1 MSQSELLIVLIA
13 MIGGAIRVSTPFMF
27 VALGETLTEKSG
39 RINLGLEGNLVLGA
53 MVAYAGS
60 FTTGSPWLG
69 VLMAGCSG
77 LVLGAMHGY
86 ICKLPK
92 VNDIAVGIAF
102 MSFGTGLAF
111 FFGKA
116 YIQPVAP
123 RLPSIALGGWSDD
136 PAVQKALEVN
146 PLFLIGIV
154 LATLIGVVVGI
165 SRLSGNWL
173 VARLASVYVEVTR
186 NIPLLLQLFFWYT
199 IVTQLLPA
207 VREALEPL
215 PGVVLSKSGLQFPII
230 VGDPAHLPVLGV
242 LALSVVAAFVYRHRA
257 YRRQLETGQEPRL
270 LLPMLAIICLPA
282 LAVFLVTGAPLDL
295 DVPEF
300 TRFNYRGGASVTPE
314 FLALLLGLSIYTAGF
329 IAEIVRSGILAVPWG
344 QTEAAAALGF
354 RRSLQLRLIVLPQAL
369 RIIVPPTT
377 SNYLNLTKNSSL
389 AVAIGYPDLVSVGN
403 TTLNQT
409 GQAIEC
415 ISIMMAIYLTI
426 SLLISAFMNWYNR
439 RIALV
444 ER

>member
-1 MSQSELLIVLIA
+1 MAREGLGRSTAAASSGVAWWRNPTIRGVIAQVLVVVLLVAVVWYLVHNTITNLNERDIRTGFSFLDQEA
-13 MIGGAIRVSTPFMF
+13 GFAI
-27 VALGETLTEKSG
+27 GETLIAFAPTDTYG
-39 RINLGLEGNLVLGA
+39 RALLV
-53 MVAYAGS
+53 
-60 FTTGSPWLG
+60 G
-69 VLMAGCSG
+69 VLNTLRVS
-77 LVLGAMHGY
+77 
-86 ICKLPK
+86 
-92 VNDIAVGIAF
+92 
-102 MSFGTGLAF
+102 
-111 FFGKA
+111 
-116 YIQPVAP
+116 
-123 RLPSIALGGWSDD
+123 
-136 PAVQKALEVN
+136 
-146 PLFLIGIV
+146 LIGIV
-154 LATLIGVVVGI
+154 LATLLGVVIGI
-165 SRLSGNWL
+165 ARLSGNWL
-173 VARLASVYVEVTR
+173 VARLASLYVEVTR

-199 IVTQLLPA
+199 VVTQLLPA

-215 PGVVLSKSGLQFPII
+215 PGVVLSKSGLQFPIV

-242 LALSVVAAFVYRHRA
+242 LALSIVAAFFYRRHA
-257 YRRQLETGQEPRL
+257 YRRQLETGQEPRV

-282 LAVFLVTGAPLDL
+282 LAVFFVTGAPLDL

-314 FLALLLGLSIYTAGF
+314 FLALLLGLSVYTAGF